1 MKAIFK
7 LSLTCSLGI
16 LLPAAPLMAHGV
28 SDAWQLVQ
36 AVTGQAAAEGGTPA
50 TPSSR
55 FFPSLPS
62 FGPSRPKAAETAPK
76 PPRDP
81 YAATTRDP
89 IVPGL
94 PQAGP
99 PGPPPNSPFE
109 TTPDAA
115 RPLLGRLPPVE
126 GVSSD
131 ASRATLSVNDGKAVP
146 ARPTQPSYVQDGGI
160 PNKELASRLLLDSQR
175 LMLRGDLDGAQQLAQ
190 QAQRLQ
196 VPNEAYG
203 PGEVRPLELLLDIQR
218 RRQTTA
224 AAGFNAVGP
233 AVVRPGETRSGGSFP
248 VTPGVYNPNNDPT
261 SNRTASSQAG
271 AAPQAGV
278 LTPPP
283 AAGGMVPTPGAA
295 PLAEPPGLRYY
306 REGLDALA
314 AQDRQAALN
323 LFREAW
329 KYQGQLD
336 EVTRQRLRDKLSLLS
351 GPVAGPAPRA
361 DEPSPLEQVDTAQ
374 QLLRQQL
381 TREIASEEKA
391 AEQMMGREPF
401 AALERIE
408 RMRAKVVAA
417 ELDPIAKKQLLTL
430 VDRRV
435 REFRAY
441 IDQHRSELEQD
452 ERNRAILAKL
462 DAEQAQLFQ
471 RQDQVARLIEEYNDL
486 IEEQRYAE
494 AEIRAKQVRE
504 LDPDSPISRTLLIN
518 SRMNSR
524 VAEQEMIADLAEQGF
539 YGAMTSVERSKI
551 PFNDENPIDFG
562 NVKNWQALSA
572 SRLHR
577 EKMNQRKI
585 DPTELQIQ
593 ESLREKVQVRFNNQP
608 LKEVLETLGSLT
620 NVNIYLDPQGMG
632 AEGVTSDT
640 PVTINITQPISLK
653 SALNLILEPL
663 RLSYVI
669 QNEVLRITSET
680 NRDSNV
686 YHKVY
691 HVADL
696 VIPIP
701 NFVADYNTG
710 LPAAIRE
717 AHRSLGYGGT
727 PQPGASSALT
737 FAANDL
743 DPSGTPKSVLAQ
755 SNGLGLLPSSSQARP
770 AQPLGYGAGSMGG
783 AAMADFD
790 TLIEL
795 ITSTIAPDSWE
806 EVGGPGAIEEF
817 RTNLS
822 LVISQTQD
830 VHDQIADLLEQLRRL
845 QDLQVTIEVRFITLR
860 DDFYER
866 MGVDFEFDVDDNVT
880 NLPRDDSGNSVTIG
894 LDPDGTPTA
903 DFDISFTQG
912 SFNATTPAFGG
923 FAPDTAANIGFAILS
938 DIEAFFLLQAA
949 QGDDRSNVLQA
960 PKVTLFNG
968 QIASVSDTSQR
979 PFVTSLVPV
988 VGDFAAAQQPVIVVL
1003 SEGTSLSVQAVVS
1016 SDRRFVRLTLVPFFS
1031 QIGDVEEFTF
1041 QGKTTTNSG
1050 TNVLDPDGNPTNTRD
1065 EVQRSVEGTTVQLPT
1080 FAFTTVST
1088 TVSVPDGGTVLL
1100 GGIKRLREA
1109 RSEVGVP
1116 MLSKIPYLNRLFKN
1130 VAIGRETQSLML
1142 MVTPRIIIQEEE
1154 EEKLGIELNP

>member
-1 MKAIFK
+1 M
-7 LSLTCSLGI
+7 L
-16 LLPAAPLMAHGV
+16 AHGV

-36 AVTGQAAAEGGTPA
+36 VVAGQAAADATSPA

-55 FFPSLPS
+55 FFPALPT
-62 FGPSRPKAAETAPK
+62 FGPNRAKAADTAPK

-81 YAATTRDP
+81 YAATTQEP
-89 IVPGL
+89 TVPGL
-94 PQAGP
+94 PKQGP

-109 TTPDAA
+109 TTPEGA

-131 ASRATLSVNDGKAVP
+131 DTRASLSVNDGRGAAPRP
-146 ARPTQPSYVQDGGI
+146 AQPSFVQEGGV
-160 PNKELASRLLLDSQR
+160 PNKELASRLLLDAQR
-175 LMLRGDLDGAQQLAQ
+175 LMLRGELDGAQQLAQ

-196 VPNEAYG
+196 VPNDAYG
-203 PGEVRPLELLLDIQR
+203 PGEVRPSELLLDIQR
-218 RRQTTA
+218 RRQSVA
-224 AAGFNAVGP
+224 VAGYNGP
-233 AVVRPGETRSGGSFP
+233 APAVAVQGGTGSGGSFP
-248 VTPGVYNPNNDPT
+248 VAPGVYNPNNDPT
-261 SNRTASSQAG
+261 SNRMASSQAG
-271 AAPQAGV
+271 V
-278 LTPPP
+278 TPPLGIAPPGVAPPGMPNP
-283 AAGGMVPTPGAA
+283 AAAA
-295 PLAEPPGLRYY
+295 LPAGQLAEPPALRYY

-314 AQDRQAALN
+314 AQDRDAALN

-329 KYQGQLD
+329 KYQDQLD

-361 DEPSPLEQVDTAQ
+361 NEPSPLEQVDAAQ

-381 TREIASEEKA
+381 SREIASEEKA
-391 AEQMMGREPF
+391 AEQMMAREPF

-408 RMRAKVVAA
+408 KMRSKVVSA
-417 ELDPIAKKQLLTL
+417 ELDPISKKQLLTL
-430 VDRRV
+430 VDRRI

-452 ERNRAILAKL
+452 ERNRAILAKI
-462 DAEQAQLFQ
+462 DADQAKLFQ
-471 RQDQVARLIEEYNDL
+471 RQDQIARLIEEYNDL

-524 VAEQEMIADLAEQGF
+524 VAEQDTIKAMAEEGF
-539 YGAMTSVERSKI
+539 YSAMTSVERSKI

-562 NVKNWQALSA
+562 SVENWQALSA
-572 SRLHR
+572 SRLQR
-577 EKMNQRKI
+577 EKMNQRQV
-585 DPTELQIQ
+585 DPAELLIQ
-593 ESLREKVQVRFNNQP
+593 AALREKVDVKFNNRP
-608 LKEVLETLGSLT
+608 LREVVETLGSLT

-680 NRDSNV
+680 NRDSNT

-696 VIPIP
+696 VVPIP

-717 AHRSLGYGGT
+717 AHRSLGVGGT
-727 PQPGASSALT
+727 PSSGTSSALT
-737 FAANDL
+737 FASSDLNANTT
-743 DPSGTPKSVLAQ
+743 GRSVLAQ
-755 SNGLGLLPSSSQARP
+755 SNSFGMMPNGSSSRP
-770 AQPLGYGAGSMGG
+770 SQTLGYGAGSMGG

-790 TLIEL
+790 SLIEL

-806 EVGGPGAIEEF
+806 EVGGTGAIEEF

-830 VHDQIADLLEQLRRL
+830 VHDQIADLLEQLRKL
-845 QDLQVTIEVRFITLR
+845 QDLHVTIEVRFITLQ
-860 DDFYER
+860 DDFFER
-866 MGVDFEFDVDDNVT
+866 MGVDFEFDIDDNVT
-880 NLPRDDSGNSVTIG
+880 SLPRDDSGSSVTIG

-912 SFNATTPAFGG
+912 SFGATPPAIGG
-923 FAPDTAANIGFAILS
+923 FAPGDAANIGFAILS
-938 DIEAFFLLQAA
+938 DIEAYFLLQAA
-949 QGDDRSNVLQA
+949 QGDQRSNVLQA

-979 PFVTSLVPV
+979 PFVTSLIPV

-1050 TNVLDPDGNPTNTRD
+1050 TNVLDPDGNPTNVRD
-1065 EVQRSVEGTTVQLPT
+1065 EVQRTVEGTTVQLPT
-1080 FAFTTVST
+1080 FSFTTVST

-1109 RSEVGVP
+1109 RNEVGVP

-1130 VAIGRETQSLML
+1130 IGIARETQSLML